1 MQLINF
7 LRYENG
13 IDTDCMNYMHIIAI
27 YTHKKLH
34 RYTWSNA
41 YYASQICK
49 NKMQLHAHRA
59 YEMVIS

>member
-41 YYASQICK
+41 YYASTD
-49 NKMQLHAHRA
+49 MQK
-59 YEMVIS
+59 